1 MPPKK
6 SYCTHLLTI
15 LGLKIDQ
22 DFRFSDA
29 DFADFT
35 DFFSQIVV
43 PFNLNAS
50 NLWCYFKFIVA
61 NGF

>member
-1 MPPKK
+1 MQYKK
-6 SYCTHLLTI
+6 SYCTNLLTVF
-15 LGLKIDQ
+15 GLKIDQ

-29 DFADFT
+29 DFANFT

-43 PFNLNAS
+43 LFNLNAS